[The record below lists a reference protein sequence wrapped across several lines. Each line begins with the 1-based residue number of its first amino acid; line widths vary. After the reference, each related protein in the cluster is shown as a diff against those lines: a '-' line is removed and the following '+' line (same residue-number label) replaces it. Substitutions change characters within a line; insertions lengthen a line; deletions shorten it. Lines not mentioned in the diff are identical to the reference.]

1 MATKSKMSTSTTRK
15 VTTKRTGPPTGPPN
29 NPPNGGT
36 KETREQYEKRWDDY
50 QKLYQE
56 NKDYSSKLD
65 TYKKQTE
72 LYNKLAPKGSY
83 TPLMKTRAL
92 TDEEIKLRNQFES
105 KNDPNYVPY
114 KRGTRVETAV
124 RVDPKTGDWI
134 GKFNKDPMTGREYTR
149 SESGRAVTVYELPQ
163 YEKPTMPK
171 KPAQLG
177 RQPYNPEYEP
187 KLALKK
193 PGALGGVKSESKP
206 VTIIQPKL
214 TTNVPVAIEKPKKTK
229 VDKVGGVRLVKE
241 NTFRKNRQS
250 GPFKNLRQDVKSK
263 VTGVKITG
271 RASKEERMA
280 AKEAN
285 KSTRAARRTFGKE
298 ERLATGYLK
307 NQGIIEGDTKKEMK
321 AGIRSYA
328 KSNRAAKKADKLS
341 GSFKER
347 KAEGIYESRK
357 QAVKTAKKAVK
368 YVSRLEKEK
377 IRSFTPEALGKTKE
391 VSAKVKTTTVG
402 KGKNKKTIGVAV
414 VPTKKS
420 TRMQAGRYVY

>member
-56 NKDYSSKLD
+56 NKDYASQLA

-72 LYNKLAPKGSY
+72 LYNKLAPKGPY
-83 TPLMKTRAL
+83 TSLMKTKAL

-105 KNDPNYVPY
+105 KNNPNYVPY
-114 KRGTRVETAV
+114 KRGTRVEAGV
-124 RVDPKTGDWI
+124 SVDPKTGDWI

-163 YEKPTMPK
+163 YERPTLPK
-171 KPAQLG
+171 KPGQLP

-193 PGALGGVKSESKP
+193 PGTVGSSDSKSVK
-206 VTIIQPKL
+206 IIQPKL
-214 TTNVPVAIEKPKKTK
+214 KTNVASAIEKPEK
-229 VDKVGGVRLVKE
+229 VKVPRRNGGVTLVKQ
-241 NTFRKNRQS
+241 NVMRKNRQT

-263 VTGVKITG
+263 ITDIKISGTTNQ
-271 RASKEERMA
+271 AERKA

-328 KSNRAAKKADKLS
+328 KSNMAAKKADKLS

-368 YVSRLEKEK
+368 YVSRLEKGK

-391 VSAKVKTTTVG
+391 VSAKVQTTTVG

>member
-1 MATKSKMSTSTTRK
+1 MATRSKMSTSTTRK
-15 VTTKRTGPPTGPPN
+15 VTMKRTGLPTGPPN

-65 TYKKQTE
+65 TYNKQLKAHKEDIKAGPKHQTMFGPYRWASKSEVDAYNKRFSANLKPSGQEWVPYTRMQLNKKQSDISSTGE
-72 LYNKLAPKGSY
+72 LSTLYAHHGY
-83 TPLMKTRAL
+83 H
-92 TDEEIKLRNQFES
+92 D
-105 KNDPNYVPY
+105 
-114 KRGTRVETAV
+114 
-124 RVDPKTGDWI
+124 
-134 GKFNKDPMTGREYTR
+134 
-149 SESGRAVTVYELPQ
+149 
-163 YEKPTMPK
+163 KPTMPN

-187 KLALKK
+187 KLAIKK
-193 PGALGGVKSESKP
+193 PGSVKSNSEP
-206 VTIIQPKL
+206 AQIIQPKL
-214 TTNVPVAIEKPKKTK
+214 KTNVPVAIEKPKKTK

-298 ERLATGYLK
+298 ERLAAGYLK
-307 NQGIIEGDTKKEMK
+307 NQGVIEGDTKKEMK
-321 AGIRSYA
+321 SNIKSY
-328 KSNRAAKKADKLS
+328 SNSNKADKKADKLS

-368 YVSRLEKEK
+368 YVSRLEKGK
-377 IRSFTPEALGKTKE
+377 IRSFTPEALGRTKE
-391 VSAKVKTTTVG
+391 VSAKVQTTTVG
-402 KGKNKKTIGVAV
+402 KGKNKKTTPVAI

-420 TRMQAGRYVY
+420 TRMQADRYVY